1 MSIAETFI
9 SFGVSVALTI
19 VGKKYVPITVTFSFL
34 LCVLIGLGE
43 WVFTGN
49 GWRLF
54 LSSFCLLHPLIIL
67 ISLIFLFCKHLGFFN
82 EDKTCIRCKSK
93 MNFTVNPIIG
103 GLKYIGQVYQCE
115 NCDYFELEEGKEL
128 KLDN

>member
-67 ISLIFLFCKHLGFFN
+67 ISLIFLFCKHLR
-82 EDKTCIRCKSK
+82 T
-93 MNFTVNPIIG
+93 
-103 GLKYIGQVYQCE
+103 
-115 NCDYFELEEGKEL
+115 
-128 KLDN
+128 